1 MSEKGITT
9 FWECECSAKNPLR
22 FRKCKACGRDMPDS
36 FAHKI
41 YYEELK
47 AQKAFVFVENAEKS
61 KIRCLKIGSFLEGW
75 ENAIVPIMIMLVI
88 MLNGRRICLDSGTVY
103 NCTYERLVE
112 RQERLLTEVDNF
124 QGTMTGLKSTPLVFG
139 KICSDII
146 DRIEDVSEGVV
157 DKQEESRKYI
167 NQKKIERTKTK
178 IEGVIEYVTN
188 KFE

>member
-75 ENAIVPIMIMLVI
+75 ENAIVPIMIML
-88 MLNGRRICLDSGTVY
+88 Y
-103 NCTYERLVE
+103 NY
-112 RQERLLTEVDNF
+112 
-124 QGTMTGLKSTPLVFG
+124 
-139 KICSDII
+139 
-146 DRIEDVSEGVV
+146 
-157 DKQEESRKYI
+157 KQYHCP
-167 NQKKIERTKTK
+167 
-178 IEGVIEYVTN
+178 N
-188 KFE
+188 KFFCHLT

>member
-88 MLNGRRICLDSGTVY
+88 CLLYTSGI
-103 NCTYERLVE
+103 RF
-112 RQERLLTEVDNF
+112 QERAACRSRV
-124 QGTMTGLKSTPLVFG
+124 QGSVSTF
-139 KICSDII
+139 
-146 DRIEDVSEGVV
+146 
-157 DKQEESRKYI
+157 
-167 NQKKIERTKTK
+167 
-178 IEGVIEYVTN
+178 
-188 KFE
+188 

>member
-22 FRKCKACGRDMPDS
+22 FRKCKACGRDM
-36 FAHKI
+36 
-41 YYEELK
+41 ELK

-112 RQERLLTEVDNF
+112 RQERLLT
-124 QGTMTGLKSTPLVFG
+124 
-139 KICSDII
+139 
-146 DRIEDVSEGVV
+146 
-157 DKQEESRKYI
+157 
-167 NQKKIERTKTK
+167 
-178 IEGVIEYVTN
+178 
-188 KFE
+188 

>member
-112 RQERLLTEVDNF
+112 RQERLLT
-124 QGTMTGLKSTPLVFG
+124 
-139 KICSDII
+139 
-146 DRIEDVSEGVV
+146 
-157 DKQEESRKYI
+157 
-167 NQKKIERTKTK
+167 
-178 IEGVIEYVTN
+178 
-188 KFE
+188 

>member
-47 AQKAFVFVENAEKS
+47 AQKAFV
-61 KIRCLKIGSFLEGW
+61 LEGW

-112 RQERLLTEVDNF
+112 RQERLLTEADNF